1 MIGAFLFG
9 RKDNM
14 QRKKLKIQ
22 IRAFGFYA
30 KFDIEAE
37 DSTQGVENAILD
49 KIGEKCIVW
58 EEGEFY
64 DKRKCFITYEEVKDG
79 SRQLGDVR

>member
-9 RKDNM
+9 RKENM
-14 QRKKLKIQ
+14 VRKKFHVR
-22 IRAFGFYA
+22 IRAFGYVSN
-30 KFDIEAE
+30 FDLEAIDSIE
-37 DSTQGVENAILD
+37 GVEKGILD

-58 EEGEFY
+58 EEDEFY